1 MSERSARQGKRSEP
15 SPKQTTRS
23 TSRRGVT
30 STRSTNSASTGS
42 TDSASTR
49 STAGSTSGPSRRNK
63 RTSFSAS
70 GESTSTPAAKRRW
83 GTESLTRN
91 DIPDIVAAV
100 LQAVPNSNT
109 TANSPAAGTSQNQ
122 PSHSVDAANPTIQAV
137 SSNRSGDAVNPT
149 RQAVV
154 LPDEELH
161 HQEVWISSQSLSRL
175 YNNKILPAST

>member
-23 TSRRGVT
+23 TLRRDVT
-30 STRSTNSASTGS
+30 FTHSSNSASTCS
-42 TDSASTR
+42 TGSASTR
-49 STAGSTSGPSRRNK
+49 STASYTSGPSGRSK

-70 GESTSTPAAKRRW
+70 GESTSTPAAKQPR

-100 LQAVPNSNT
+100 LQAMPNSYT
-109 TANSPAAGTSQNQ
+109 TANSPAAGTSQSQ
-122 PSHSVDAANPTIQAV
+122 PSYSVDAANPTIQAV
-137 SSNRSGDAVNPT
+137 SPNRSSYAVNPT
-149 RQAVV
+149 TQAVV

-161 HQEVWISSQSLSRL
+161 HQELGEF
-175 YNNKILPAST
+175 